1 MKPIW
6 VRPKKACE
14 LGGFGMTKCYELM
27 ADNTLESRTV
37 GRMRLISVA
46 SIERLGQG
54 AQTEQCKV
62 DANTDARNCDEEQ
75 ISHISRCRAP

>member
-14 LGGFGMTKCYELM
+14 LGGFGMTKCYELI
-27 ADNTLESRTV
+27 ANNTLESRTV
-37 GRMRLISVA
+37 GRMRLISVS

-54 AQTEQCKV
+54 DQTEPCNV
-62 DANTDARNCDEEQ
+62 DANTEAPNCDEEQ
-75 ISHISRCRAP
+75 INHNSRWRAL

>member
-54 AQTEQCKV
+54 AQCKV

-75 ISHISRCRAP
+75 ISHNSRWRAP